1 MKLSYP
7 ADKVI
12 DKCKYDDLIQLLK
25 YVPKEHHTY
34 FVNLKTD
41 ENEID
46 QGLADIS
53 SDDED

>member
-46 QGLADIS
+46 
-53 SDDED
+53 